1 MKSFSHKKTPMEH
14 GLELSKQLKKAVET
28 IPDALLSIRNQGLLH
43 LNDIDT
49 KKLISE
55 LTILIFVGQ
64 RLALQLLQKKGG
76 ETDRLLRKE
85 ICNALDQYAMELFG
99 DAPEEFY
106 DLLEKRGEQYFQLTQ
121 SHTEDIREGNME
133 EFFESLQFKF
143 EQFCRGGRDYED
155 DIHYIGDF
163 FSTVPLRML
172 ASQYWAM
179 GFPQTAEYINEQ
191 GI

>member
-1 MKSFSHKKTPMEH
+1 MGFFLRKKTPEYY
-14 GLELSKQLKKAVET
+14 GLELSKQLKQAMDT
-28 IPDALLSIRNQGLLH
+28 IPDALSSIGNQDSLH
-43 LNDIDT
+43 LKDINKT
-49 KKLISE
+49 KLIYE
-55 LTILIFVGQ
+55 LIILIFVGQ

-76 ETDRLLRKE
+76 GTNRSLRKE

-99 DAPEEFY
+99 NAEEFY

-121 SHTEDIREGNME
+121 SHIEDIRKGNVKG
-133 EFFESLQFKF
+133 FFESLQFKF
-143 EQFCRGGRDYED
+143 VQFCRGGGDEGEA
-155 DIHYIGDF
+155 IHIGSF
-163 FSTVPLRML
+163 FSSVPLKIL